1 MADHQSNRM
10 PKLILMWG
18 VFCGSLSSAF
28 VKMAGAPSSVLATY
42 RLGIAV
48 LLLTPYVFMKE
59 ETRKELFSIKKKDL
73 AFCMLSGV
81 FFAFHLFSWF
91 ESLKYTTVTSST
103 VLCNTEVVFAAAG
116 YILFFKKRLKKGE
129 FAAIG
134 IALLGT
140 VIVASADQTG
150 GGGAIWGDF
159 LAALAAV
166 LMASYTLIGT
176 RQRDHMSTTIYTY
189 ILYFASFL
197 TLLFVDLATQTPVLG
212 YEPIDWMMAFCMAV
226 FCNLMGHSIFSWS
239 LKYLKPTYVSTV
251 KLAGPVFASVTAF
264 LLFDEIP
271 GIVQVLG
278 AVIVIL
284 GVGLYARQKED

>member
-1 MADHQSNRM
+1 MTDNRSNRAA
-10 PKLILMWG
+10 KLILMWG

-28 VKMAGAPSSVLATY
+28 VKTAGAPSSVLATY
-42 RLGIAV
+42 RLGLAV
-48 LLLTPYVFMKE
+48 LLLTPYVFLKE
-59 ETRKELFSIKKKDL
+59 ETRKELFSIRKKDFV
-73 AFCMLSGV
+73 FCMLSGV
-81 FFAFHLFSWF
+81 FFAFHLFTWF

-103 VLCNTEVVFAAAG
+103 VLCNTEVVFAAVG
-116 YILFFKKRLKKGE
+116 YILFFKKRLKKSE

-134 IALLGT
+134 LALLGT

-176 RQRDHMSTTIYTY
+176 RQRGHMSTTIYTY
-189 ILYFASFL
+189 ILYFASFV
-197 TLLFVDLATQTPVLG
+197 TLLFVDMASQTPILG
-212 YEPIDWMMAFCMAV
+212 YEPIDWLMALCMAV
-226 FCNLMGHSIFSWS
+226 FCNLMGHSIYSWS

-251 KLAGPVFASVTAF
+251 KLAGPVFSSVTAF

-271 GIVQVLG
+271 GIVQIIG
-278 AVIVIL
+278 AVIIIF
-284 GVGLYARQKED
+284 GVGLYARQKEE